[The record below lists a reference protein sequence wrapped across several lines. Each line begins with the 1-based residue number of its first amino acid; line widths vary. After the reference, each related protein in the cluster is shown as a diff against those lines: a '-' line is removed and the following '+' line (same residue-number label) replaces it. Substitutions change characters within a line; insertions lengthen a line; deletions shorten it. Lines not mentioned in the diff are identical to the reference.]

1 MSETRYF
8 EKREGAVAR
17 HWRISRSGIRCHMA
31 WGRVGGRTLG
41 SSMTLDD
48 EAHAVRHFEKK
59 VAEKL
64 RQGYV
69 EAVPDPSVDADGTA
83 PEPLAEAPLLDVMR
97 AAESKRYAGAWEFFW
112 KGYEEV
118 AGHPG
123 TFVKFHDFRAGPGP
137 FHDYLVLADDGMR
150 GLSFVVKEP
159 GHSAGTV
166 SAFLD
171 FVRPRVA
178 LAFDGRSHHKVA
190 LPSPVGRLDHVLFCA
205 PSLHGARYGGRLAG
219 AFPIHGCEIAD
230 EDTETL
236 VEARI
241 KGRDALPSTT
251 WDRVPCPVLD
261 LKFDLRSGSGGF
273 AELGGRS
280 SVREKTFKVYSRP
293 MLERALRLLS
303 AATADST
310 LEIRNHRRDILALAP
325 AHLTSDTPAGID
337 RFLLGGPDRG

>member
-8 EKREGAVAR
+8 EKSEGAVVR
-17 HWRISRSGIRCHMA
+17 HWRISRSGIRCHIA

-48 EAHAVRHFEKK
+48 AAHAVRHVNKK

-69 EAVPDPSVDADGTA
+69 EVAADPSFAAADAAPDPLAD
-83 PEPLAEAPLLDVMR
+83 APLLEVMR
-97 AAESKRYAGAWEFFW
+97 VSESQRYAGAWEFFW
-112 KGYEEV
+112 NGYEEV

-123 TFVKFHDFRAGPGP
+123 TFAKFHDFRAGPGP
-137 FHDYLVLADDGMR
+137 FHDYLVLADDGRR

-159 GHSAGTV
+159 GHSRERV

-171 FVRPRVA
+171 FVRPRVG

-190 LPSPVGRLDHVLFCA
+190 LPAPVGRLDHVLFCA

-219 AFPIHGCEIAD
+219 AFPVHGCEIAD

-241 KGRDALPSTT
+241 KGRGSLPSTT
-251 WDRVPCPVLD
+251 WDRDPCPVLD
-261 LKFDLRSGSGGF
+261 LKFDLRRESGF

-280 SVREKTFKVYSRP
+280 AVREKTFKVYPRP
-293 MLERALRLLS
+293 MLERALRLLPE
-303 AATADST
+303 ATADST
-310 LEIRNHRRDILALAP
+310 LEIRNHRREVLTLTPPDLAP
-325 AHLTSDTPAGID
+325 GTAAEID
-337 RFLLGGPDRG
+337 RFLLGGPVLR